1 MKNNFESKFIQNLIY
16 SNYGLRVKAEQIEG
30 ELDDNFKL
38 NYDGK
43 SYFFKVYPANSDL
56 EFVTF
61 QSNLLSNL
69 KTFEKIILFL
79 ATAGFIIHLVLILL
93 NNKGYVDLSFF
104 QGSLFV
110 NPISAIYTPFSF
122 ILIYEAFL
130 LIYYLPRSFTTSIA
144 KQFEIMSLILIRKIF
159 KDIPDVDLSDN
170 WILNENNLQLIYD
183 LTGVLIVFYL
193 IYMFKKLKENL
204 PKLPVHQN
212 LERFLGY
219 KRLISLLLIPTLIIL
234 CVFSFIEW
242 YGAVFIGGENSPNID
257 YLFFVEFFGI
267 LILVD
272 VFILLISFQYTERY
286 SQLVR
291 NTGFII
297 STILLRLSFNA
308 VGLTSI
314 ILLISGIV
322 FGLIILYIYNKMERT
337 SLVT

>member
-1 MKNNFESKFIQNLIY
+1 MTEKINIVF
-16 SNYGLRVKAEQIEG
+16 
-30 ELDDNFKL
+30 
-38 NYDGK
+38 GK
-43 SYFFKVYPANSDL
+43 VFSD
-56 EFVTF
+56 
-61 QSNLLSNL
+61 SNL
-69 KTFEKIILFL
+69 KVFEKLILFL
-79 ATAGFIIHLVLILL
+79 ATSGFIIHLVLILL
-93 NNKGYVDLSFF
+93 NNNGYIGLSFF
-104 QGSLFV
+104 SDSLFV

-159 KDIPDVDLSDN
+159 KDIPDVNLSDN

-183 LTGVLIVFYL
+183 LMGVLVVFYL
-193 IYMFKKLKENL
+193 IYLFKKLKENL
-204 PKLPVHQN
+204 PQLPVHTN

-219 KRLISLLLIPTLIIL
+219 KKLISLLLIPTLILL
-234 CVFSFIEW
+234 CIFSFLDW
-242 YGAVFIGGENSPNID
+242 YGAVFVGGENSPNID

-314 ILLISGIV
+314 LLLISGIV

>member
-1 MKNNFESKFIQNLIY
+1 MTEKINIVFGKVFSDRN
-16 SNYGLRVKAEQIEG
+16 LRV
-30 ELDDNFKL
+30 
-38 NYDGK
+38 
-43 SYFFKVYPANSDL
+43 
-56 EFVTF
+56 
-61 QSNLLSNL
+61 
-69 KTFEKIILFL
+69 FEKLILFL
-79 ATAGFIIHLVLILL
+79 ATSGFIIHLLLILL

-104 QGSLFV
+104 NDSLFV

-144 KQFEIMSLILIRKIF
+144 KQFENMSLILIRKIF
-159 KDIPDVDLSDN
+159 KDIPEVNLSDN

-193 IYMFKKLKENL
+193 IYLFKKLKDNL
-204 PKLPVHQN
+204 PQLPVHTN

-219 KRLISLLLIPTLIIL
+219 KKLISLLLIPTLILL
-234 CVFSFIEW
+234 CIFSFLDW

-314 ILLISGIV
+314 ILLISGII